1 MFDSHMSFKIH
12 PKMGVW
18 LWECGLASLAKK
30 ILDIYR
36 LGLTLMF
43 HAIFVKNRSYV
54 AGGLAWPAHLTKLPF
69 FGNDA

>member
-12 PKMGVW
+12 PKKGVW

-30 ILDIYR
+30 RLDIYR

-43 HAIFVKNRSYV
+43 HAIFGT
-54 AGGLAWPAHLTKLPF
+54 GGMDSFGKKVRIHLIYF
-69 FGNDA
+69 